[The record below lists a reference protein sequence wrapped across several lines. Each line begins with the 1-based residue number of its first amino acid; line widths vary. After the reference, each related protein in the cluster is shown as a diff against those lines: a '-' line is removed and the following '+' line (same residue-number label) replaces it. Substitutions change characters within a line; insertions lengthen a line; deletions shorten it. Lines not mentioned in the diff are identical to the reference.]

1 MRLINAR
8 YNMTPYPN
16 GTDPLMTRFL
26 AMNCQATITQSLRD
40 GILFARIR
48 GNKLPGYHQL
58 VPTGHIHFLVARGAD
73 HAQGL
78 RMSQSIRNRIPGTIR
93 EITSDPVLSEVVLDT
108 TIGPVA
114 AVITTRSLKELGLT
128 VGDSVYG
135 LVKATN
141 VSIEKE

>member
-1 MRLINAR
+1 MSRHPTL
-8 YNMTPYPN
+8 
-16 GTDPLMTRFL
+16 RFSIAL
-26 AMNCQATITQSLRD
+26 EPD
-40 GILFARIR
+40 
-48 GNKLPGYHQL
+48 Y
-58 VPTGHIHFLVARGAD
+58 
-73 HAQGL
+73 AQGL

-108 TIGPVA
+108 TIGPIA

-141 VSIEKE
+141 VSIEKD